1 MVKTVACRGLG
12 SDCDFVLRGETVDEL
27 ITGME
32 KHGLEVHSMTEEQVK
47 SPQMTDKL
55 KSIIKEE

>member
-12 SDCDFVLRGETVDEL
+12 SNCDFVLRGETVDEL

-32 KHGLEVHSMTEEQVK
+32 KHGKEVHNMTDEQVK
-47 SPQMTDKL
+47 SPQMTEKL
-55 KSIIKEE
+55 KSIIKNE